1 MKKEFKE
8 LLSEIEIESNQRIYE
23 PSEKIKVQI
32 PTDYDH
38 ILFLGVVYNIFKNK
52 SSFLYQEFES
62 HQDPER
68 IKHIANKL
76 DLTKPGRVSRVDW
89 QINHSINPALF
100 TIEDNKKVLFAFMNG
115 VKEVIVT
122 GDGENGPKPNDILI
136 GLPWDGSLFVPIHH
150 PENAR
155 KRSLLNKK
163 FGFGDIDQYNYQY
176 AKYDKDLNLQPI

>member
-8 LLSEIEIESNQRIYE
+8 LLLELGIESNQRIYD
-23 PSEKIKVQI
+23 PLDKIKVRI

-52 SSFLYQEFES
+52 TSFLYQEFEN

-68 IKHIANKL
+68 IKHVASKL
-76 DLTKPGRVSRVDW
+76 NLDAPGRVSRVDW
-89 QINHSINPALF
+89 EINHSTNPALF
-100 TIEDNKKVLFAFMNG
+100 TFEDNRKLLFSFINS
-115 VKEVIVT
+115 VREVIKT
-122 GDGENGPKPNDILI
+122 GDGENGPKQNDILI